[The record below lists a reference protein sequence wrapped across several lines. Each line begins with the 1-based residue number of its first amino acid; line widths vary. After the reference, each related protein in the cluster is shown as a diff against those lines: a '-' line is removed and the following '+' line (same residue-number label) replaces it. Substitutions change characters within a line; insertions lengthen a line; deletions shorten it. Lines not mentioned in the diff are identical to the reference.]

1 MLFNS
6 LIYLLFSSS
15 VTLRRD
21 LSILFNRIAILAL
34 QYSIV
39 LHIISLFMCNK
50 GISLHGGLLHISN
63 ITQIFQIFIFFISIL
78 ILQLTSF
85 YPRKVWISNSYFN
98 IFWWLDKKI
107 IDKTAEQFKI
117 IEYPARWCRKLPII
131 WVKLLNSGNSLKLL
145 IPNYV
150 GNNLGGWTNY
160 SCRVINQKIIEREV
174 GNRGSK
180 SSGLVYK

>member
-21 LSILFNRIAILAL
+21 CSILFNRIAILAL

-63 ITQIFQIFIFFISIL
+63 ITQIFQIREGP
-78 ILQLTSF
+78 T
-85 YPRKVWISNSYFN
+85 PKG
-98 IFWWLDKKI
+98 
-107 IDKTAEQFKI
+107 
-117 IEYPARWCRKLPII
+117 
-131 WVKLLNSGNSLKLL
+131 SGFTNLYLASLET
-145 IPNYV
+145 IY
-150 GNNLGGWTNY
+150 
-160 SCRVINQKIIEREV
+160 
-174 GNRGSK
+174 
-180 SSGLVYK
+180 

>member
-21 LSILFNRIAILAL
+21 ISIHFNRIAILAL
-34 QYSIV
+34 QYSII
-39 LHIISLFMCNK
+39 LHITSLFMCNK

-98 IFWWLDKKI
+98 IFWWLGKKI

-117 IEYPARWCRKLPII
+117 IEYPA
-131 WVKLLNSGNSLKLL
+131 
-145 IPNYV
+145 
-150 GNNLGGWTNY
+150 
-160 SCRVINQKIIEREV
+160 
-174 GNRGSK
+174 
-180 SSGLVYK
+180 